1 MQPDLELVH
10 IRKGESFAAWQH
22 GYPFRTVRWHYHPEF
37 EIHLVVA
44 TTGKFYIGDHIG
56 HFEPGQLVMT
66 GPNLPQNW
74 ISNVPE
80 GVIETRRSRVIQFS
94 EEFIDGALE
103 AIPEMQ
109 SFRPLLERSRRGLLF
124 DEKTG
129 KDIEPIFGALIEASG
144 VKRMALFCE
153 IVDRLIAAPEPQI
166 LASLSFQLNMATGD
180 DTGINRAIAHL
191 RENLTEHV
199 SEAELAELTGQ
210 STSSFSRSFK
220 RHTGL
225 TLVRYKN
232 QLRIDLAC
240 QILLSDPELRVADIC
255 FDVGFSNLSNF
266 NRHFLK
272 LKGMSPSQFRSVFA
286 ANDVVKMTG

>member
-22 GYPFRTVRWHYHPEF
+22 GYPFRTVRWHYHPEY

-44 TTGKFYIGDHIG
+44 TTGKFYIGDHVG

-80 GVIETRRSRVIQFS
+80 GRVEPRRSRVIQFPES
-94 EEFIDGALE
+94 FIEETMA
-103 AIPEMQ
+103 AVPEMAAL
-109 SFRPLLERSRRGLLF
+109 RPILERSRRGLLF
-124 DEKTG
+124 APETG
-129 KDIEPIFGALIEASG
+129 RAIEPLMGRLVETRGIQRI
-144 VKRMALFCE
+144 ALFCE
-153 IVDRLIAAPEPQI
+153 IVDMLIHAPEPQI
-166 LASLSFQLNMATGD
+166 LASLNFQLNMGKAD
-180 DTGINRAIAHL
+180 DTTMNRAIAYL
-191 RENLTEHV
+191 RENLTDQV
-199 SEAELAELTGQ
+199 SEADLADLTDM
-210 STSSFSRSFK
+210 SLSSFSRAFK
-220 RHTGL
+220 RHTGM

-240 QILLSDPELRVADIC
+240 QMLLTDPETRVADIC
-255 FDVGFSNLSNF
+255 FDVGFANLSNF

-272 LKGMSPSQFRSVFA
+272 LKGMSPSSFRATFA
-286 ANDVVKMTG
+286 ANDAVRMTG